1 MPTLVYVLLEIT
13 SWLMSRITLHDID
26 KTILELIDK
35 ANHAN
40 DIVALL
46 LYEINKT

>member
-1 MPTLVYVLLEIT
+1 
-13 SWLMSRITLHDID
+13 
-26 KTILELIDK
+26 LELIDK
-35 ANHAN
+35 ANHVN

>member
-1 MPTLVYVLLEIT
+1 
-13 SWLMSRITLHDID
+13 MSRITLRDID

-35 ANHAN
+35 SNHVN
-40 DIVALL
+40 DIVALS

>member
-1 MPTLVYVLLEIT
+1 
-13 SWLMSRITLHDID
+13 MSRITLRDID

-35 ANHAN
+35 ANHVN

>member
-1 MPTLVYVLLEIT
+1 
-13 SWLMSRITLHDID
+13 MSRITLTDID

-35 ANHAN
+35 ANDVN